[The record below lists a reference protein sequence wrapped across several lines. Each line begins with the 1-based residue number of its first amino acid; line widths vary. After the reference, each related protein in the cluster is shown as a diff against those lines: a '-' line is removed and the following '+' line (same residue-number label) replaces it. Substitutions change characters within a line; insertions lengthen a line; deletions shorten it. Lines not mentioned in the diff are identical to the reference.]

1 MARIIVEQIVTAD
14 GYASDPDGGIAFF
27 ESVEEFDATDADQLE
42 LLEHVDAMLLGRVTY
57 EMFAAYWPT
66 ADPAV
71 EPVATPIARLDKHVV
86 SNTLTD
92 APWGEHAHAEVHR
105 GDGVAAAR
113 AIADRIDGGL
123 IVWGSLT
130 LADDLLRAGAVD
142 ELRLRIVPVLIGA
155 GRSFTPPDLGERR
168 LELDHAVTHPGGH
181 VGLHYRLR

>member
-1 MARIIVEQIVTAD
+1 MGRLIVEQVVTVD
-14 GYASDPDGGIAFF
+14 GYASDAEGGIAFF
-27 ESVEEFDATDADQLE
+27 EAVEGLEATDVDQLHM
-42 LLEHVDAMLLGRVTY
+42 LEDVDAMLLGRVTY

-66 ADPAV
+66 ADPADDA
-71 EPVATPIARLDKHVV
+71 VAEPIARLAKHVV
-86 SNTLTD
+86 TSTLAD
-92 APWGEHAHAEVHR
+92 APWGDAGSIEMHR

-113 AIADRIDGGL
+113 AIADATPGGV

-168 LELDHAVTHPGGH
+168 LELDHAVTHPSGH
-181 VGLHYRLR
+181 VTLHYRLR